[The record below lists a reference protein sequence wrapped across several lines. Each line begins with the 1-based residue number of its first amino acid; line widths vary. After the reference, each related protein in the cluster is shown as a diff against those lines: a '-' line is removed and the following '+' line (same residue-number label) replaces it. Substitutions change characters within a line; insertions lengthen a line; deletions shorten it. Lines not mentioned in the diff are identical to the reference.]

1 MCLHKHAAKCCLL
14 LTLCQI
20 SGTRVSIANPD
31 VYAIQYE
38 GRACTHPRCCNVA
51 CSQCAQPYSGTYR
64 LQVLAFSGSYCTI
77 ADPEDAGMLDVP
89 GLDAGVPEVMRQFV
103 LGEL

>member
-1 MCLHKHAAKCCLL
+1 M
-14 LTLCQI
+14 Q
-20 SGTRVSIANPD
+20 S
-31 VYAIQYE
+31 
-38 GRACTHPRCCNVA
+38 
-51 CSQCAQPYSGTYR
+51 CSQTFIGTNR

-77 ADPEDAGMLDVP
+77 ADPDDAGMLDVP

>member
-1 MCLHKHAAKCCLL
+1 MQPAARTADTSTTQLPCR
-14 LTLCQI
+14 TPRSRSDI
-20 SGTRVSIANPD
+20 RDPESPA
-31 VYAIQYE
+31 
-38 GRACTHPRCCNVA
+38 ACV
-51 CSQCAQPYSGTYR
+51 
-64 LQVLAFSGSYCTI
+64 QVLAFAVGTATSI